1 MLMNSPDER
10 GRPHLWGRVQ
20 EAALI
25 DAAVALDRQDLRQVA
40 VSSANVV
47 FTEVIESGF
56 DLPHV
61 HSYDVQSAVFV
72 MDRLAA
78 GTGQQRYR
86 ELAQKARSWFDGR
99 NPAQL
104 VIYDRS
110 IGRVADGLDDGRLND
125 RSGAEANISA
135 GLALSDD
142 PLVLSIAGGW
152 TGRRVGR
159 GITQAPPIARPNTR

>member
-1 MLMNSPDER
+1 MNSPDER
-10 GRPHLWGRVQ
+10 GRPHLWGHVQ

-40 VSSANVV
+40 VSSANAV
-47 FTEVIESGF
+47 FAEVIESGF

-61 HSYDVQSAVFV
+61 QAYDVQSAVFV

-99 NPAQL
+99 NSAQV
-104 VIYDRS
+104 VIYDRA
-110 IGRVADGLDDGRLND
+110 IGRVADGLDDRRLND

-142 PLVLSIAGGW
+142 PLVLSTAGGW
-152 TGRRVGR
+152 TGRSG
-159 GITQAPPIARPNTR
+159 